1 MSGKNNQQQVRTA
14 SMSFMLEP
22 GEPDAAGLKAVPTEA
37 HLLPPGPFRAVDGRP
52 YDCEAWALDAVIAK
66 RVIERMA
73 AQKNDVL
80 IDYEHQSLLK
90 EINGQPA
97 PASGWFKALAWR
109 DAGLYATGIAWTA
122 DAAECIAETEYRY
135 ISAVFTYYPSTG
147 EVLEIISVA
156 LTNTPALDGLDALSA
171 RAALSRSVFST
182 LTNSTKDSEM
192 DKDQQIAALTAERDA
207 FKAQVAPAATSMA
220 ALTAQVAA
228 LTSERDTAKTG
239 LAALTAQAEKDKHG
253 ELMTAALTDGRLAPA
268 QKPWAEKQSLAVLAE
283 FLDATAPLVNKDRQ
297 APAGAQ
303 GGGAGLSEVE
313 LAACTH
319 MGVTPEAFLVAKK

>member
-1 MSGKNNQQQVRTA
+1 MSGKIKQLQVSTA

-52 YDCEAWALDAVIAK
+52 FDCDAWALDAVIAK

-97 PASGWFKALAWR
+97 PAAGWFKALAWR
-109 DAGLYATGIAWTA
+109 DAGLYATGIAWTV
-122 DAAECIAETEYRY
+122 DATECIAEKEYRY

-171 RAALSRSVFST
+171 RAALSRSVFSPPP
-182 LTNSTKDSEM
+182 NPVKESEM
-192 DKDQQIAALTAERDA
+192 DKDQQIAALTVERDA
-207 FKAQVAPAATSMA
+207 LKAQVAPAATSMA

-228 LTSERDTAKTG
+228 LTTERDAAKTG

-268 QKPWAEKQSLAVLAE
+268 QKPWAEKQSLAVLSE
-283 FLDATAPLVNKDRQ
+283 FLDATAPIVTKDRQ
-297 APAGAQ
+297 APKGEQ
-303 GGGAGLSEVE
+303 GGAGLSEVE
-313 LAACTH
+313 LAACNR
-319 MGVTPEAFLVAKK
+319 MGVTPEAFLAAKK